1 MKGYLGDILMK
12 NAIWIDL
19 DNTPHVYFFRH
30 IIDELKIR
38 GFDVVLTARNCAQ
51 TCELADR
58 FHFDYRQVGA
68 HHGKNKFFKM
78 AGLIGRGIKLVN
90 AVKAKKPVLALSHG
104 SRAQIIA
111 SNILGIRNMIITD
124 YEHAK
129 GTPFQKVDAFMVPDL
144 ISLEPFRKKAPRV
157 LSYPGIKE
165 DVYLPF
171 FNPDKGI
178 FHELGLSVEK
188 IIVTMRPPASDAH
201 YHNPN
206 SDTMFLSVMDHLLS
220 TGEVQIVI
228 MPRNE
233 KQRRFVKEKWKQE
246 ADARRVVIPEKAID
260 GLSMMYFSDLVIS
273 GGGTMNREAAALG
286 VPVYSIFR
294 GAIGSV
300 DKHLAEKGR
309 LVLLENENE
318 IKDRINIQK
327 WKRPQWSTNG
337 YSSTMRVV
345 VDNIENFIREN

>member
-1 MKGYLGDILMK
+1 MKK
-12 NAIWIDL
+12 VIWIDL
-19 DNTPHVYFFRH
+19 DNTPHVFFFRH
-30 IIDELKIR
+30 IIDELKVR
-38 GFDVVLTARNCAQ
+38 GFEIVLTARNCAQ

-58 FHFDYRQVGA
+58 FHLDYRQVGA

-90 AVKAKKPVLALSHG
+90 AVKFQKPALALSHG
-104 SRAQIIA
+104 SRAQVIA
-111 SNILGIRNMIITD
+111 SNILGIRSMIITD

-129 GTPFQKVDAFMVPDL
+129 GIPFLKVDVFMTPEL
-144 ISLEPFRKKAPRV
+144 ISLDTSRREVVRV
-157 LSYPGIKE
+157 LNYPGIKE
-165 DVYLPF
+165 DVYMPF
-171 FNPDKGI
+171 FNPDKNVI
-178 FHELGLSVEK
+178 HDLGLSTEK

-201 YHNPN
+201 YHSSN
-206 SDTMFLSVMDHLLS
+206 SDILFLSAMAHLLENE
-220 TGEVQIVI
+220 EVQIVV

-233 KQRRFVKEKWKQE
+233 KQKRWVKEKWRQE
-246 ADARRVVIPEKAID
+246 VNARRIIIPDKAID

-309 LVLLENENE
+309 LILLENENE
-318 IKDRINIQK
+318 IKDRINIEK
-327 WKRPQWSTNG
+327 WKRPQWSTEGHSN
-337 YSSTMRVV
+337 TMRVV
-345 VDNIENFIREN
+345 VDNIVNFVNEN

>member
-1 MKGYLGDILMK
+1 M
-12 NAIWIDL
+12 NRVIWIDL
-19 DNTPHVYFFRH
+19 DNTPHVFFFRH
-30 IIDELKIR
+30 IIDELKVR
-38 GFDVVLTARNCAQ
+38 GFEVVLTARNCAQ

-58 FHFDYRQVGA
+58 FRLDYRQIGA
-68 HHGKNKFFKM
+68 HHGKNKLLKM

-90 AVKAKKPVLALSHG
+90 AVKPRKPVLALSHG

-129 GTPFQKVDAFMVPDL
+129 GLPFQKVDVFMIPDL
-144 ISLEPFRKKAPRV
+144 ISPDPFRKKAPRV
-157 LSYPGIKE
+157 LQYPGIKE

-171 FNPDKGI
+171 FNPDKKV

-201 YHNPN
+201 YHSPN
-206 SDTMFLSVMDHLLS
+206 SDTLFLSVMKYLLE
-220 TGEVQIVI
+220 TEEVQIVM

-233 KQRRFVKEKWKQE
+233 KQKQWVKEKWKQE
-246 ADARRVVIPEKAID
+246 ADARRIVIPEKAID

-294 GAIGSV
+294 GAIGAV
-300 DKHLAEKGR
+300 DKHLAENGR

-318 IKDRINIQK
+318 IMDRINVQK
-327 WKRPQWSTNG
+327 WKRPQWSTEGHSN
-337 YSSTMRVV
+337 TMRVI
-345 VDNIENFIREN
+345 VDNIASFVNEN